1 MAKRDNE
8 RAARILAEAQLT
20 GNDLQVVERH
30 EISLRTLYNY
40 RAALAEDRELS
51 TLFMNLLRAA
61 ETQSW
66 LSQLD
71 KTMLA
76 LLKKITG
83 GLELVSPEDIGD
95 LARLAEIM
103 DTLAEIRLSRDM
115 YGVDE
120 KGESEERAR
129 AAGAARREGE
139 GAAPSGLN

>member
-1 MAKRDNE
+1 MPKPELDKH
-8 RAARILAEAQLT
+8 RAARILAEAALT
-20 GNDLQVVERH
+20 SDGQAADKYGVTT
-30 EISLRTLYNY
+30 RTVRRY
-40 RAALAEDRELS
+40 REALFEDTELS
-51 TLFMNLLRAA
+51 ALFMNLLRAA
-61 ETQSW
+61 ETQNW

-71 KTMLA
+71 ATMLA

-120 KGESEERAR
+120 KGEQEERAHR
-129 AAGAARREGE
+129 TGGPRREGA
-139 GAAPSGLN
+139 GAPGSLN